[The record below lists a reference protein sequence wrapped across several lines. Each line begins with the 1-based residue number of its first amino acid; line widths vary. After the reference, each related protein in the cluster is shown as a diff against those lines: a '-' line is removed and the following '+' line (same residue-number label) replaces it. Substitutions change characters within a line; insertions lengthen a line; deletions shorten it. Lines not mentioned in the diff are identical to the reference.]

1 MIREILDIYN
11 SNWNQ
16 ILVWS
21 LLIIFPVTTLSL
33 IFLIYFNWSEDIL
46 IPEYLSGFVIFIN
59 FIICIPPF
67 MKMVIRTKND
77 ESINSTEGLVFFV
90 KQFGIIF
97 VMTIVLYFIAIVG
110 ASFLLIPTFMALLI
124 LLVFPFFLDSKS
136 VKNVYVKTIHTIK
149 RENFA
154 LLGDLLIIFSLNIA
168 CWGITMFF
176 ISQYENNIIS
186 FLIIRILLNIFMFP
200 FLYIYLT
207 LRYRKDVYEYVY

>member
-1 MIREILDIYN
+1 MIREIFDIYN

-21 LLIIFPVTTLSL
+21 LLIIFPVTSLSL
-33 IFLIYFNWSEDIL
+33 IFLIYFNWSEDVL

-67 MKMVIRTKND
+67 VKMVIRTKND
-77 ESINSTEGLVFFV
+77 ESINSTEGLVAFV
-90 KQFGIIF
+90 KQFGILF

-110 ASFLLIPTFMALLI
+110 ASFLLIPTFIALLF
-124 LLVFPFFLDSKS
+124 LLVFPFFSDSTS
-136 VKNVYVKTIHTIK
+136 VKSLYKQTIHTIK

-154 LLGDLLIIFSLNIA
+154 LLGDLLVVFSLNIA
-168 CWGITMFF
+168 CWGITMIFV
-176 ISQYENNIIS
+176 SQYETNILS
-186 FLIIRILLNIFMFP
+186 FLIIRVLLNIVIFP

-207 LRYRKDVYEYVY
+207 IRYRKDVFEYVH